1 MGDFLVKLGRS
12 RVARRVI
19 RTLRLPVPLPQELRR
34 DFGPWQERP
43 LEGLPVVVG
52 ECPGAELASVL
63 DSSLA
68 AAGAKTRGVEDRTG
82 STAALAPSEGGPADD
97 VRPHGLVFDA
107 TGMAAPQDLRRA
119 YDFFHS
125 WIRRLGVCGRVVV
138 LARPPAE
145 APTPKAAT
153 AARAL
158 DGFVRS
164 IAREIGRRGSTAQTV
179 YVGRG
184 SEHRIEPV
192 LRFLLSARSA
202 YISGQAIHLSTRVRG
217 DSDGRYVRPLD
228 GKVALVTGVARGI
241 GAATARALA
250 REGAHVVGAD
260 RPAEAEA
267 AGKLVGEIGG
277 TFLPCD
283 ISDAEAPGR
292 ISKLLEE
299 HSGGVDV
306 VVHNAGITRD
316 RTLGNMDAQLWD
328 QALGVNLIAAISVN
342 EALEPLLR
350 REGRIVFLSSVSGIA
365 GNVGQTNYAASKAGA
380 IGYVQALAPKLAD
393 GGVAVNAVAPGFIE
407 TALTAAIP
415 LGTRLVARRLCCLS
429 QGGQPEDVAE
439 VITFLASPGAAGMT
453 GQVLRVCGGS
463 FIGA

>member
-1 MGDFLVKLGRS
+1 
-12 RVARRVI
+12 
-19 RTLRLPVPLPQELRR
+19 
-34 DFGPWQERP
+34 
-43 LEGLPVVVG
+43 
-52 ECPGAELASVL
+52 
-63 DSSLA
+63 
-68 AAGAKTRGVEDRTG
+68 
-82 STAALAPSEGGPADD
+82 
-97 VRPHGLVFDA
+97 VFDA
-107 TGMAAPQDLRRA
+107 TGMETPEDLRKA

-125 WIRRLGVCGRVVV
+125 WIRRLGVCGRAVV

-145 APTPKAAT
+145 APTPAAAAAT
-153 AARAL
+153 RAL
-158 DGFVRS
+158 DGFARS
-164 IAREIGRRGSTAQTV
+164 VAREIGRRGSTAQTV

-184 SEHRIEPV
+184 AEDRIEPV

-202 YISGQAIHLSTRVRG
+202 YISGQAIHLSSQAKG
-217 DSDGRYVRPLD
+217 EAAGRYVRPLD
-228 GKVALVTGVARGI
+228 EKVALVTGVARGI

-250 REGAHVVGAD
+250 REGAHVIGLD
-260 RPAEAEA
+260 RPAEAET
-267 AGKLVGEIGG
+267 AGKIVDEIDG

-283 ISDAEAPGR
+283 ISDAEAPGT
-292 ISKLLEE
+292 ISKLVEE
-299 HSGGVDV
+299 RSGGVDII
-306 VVHNAGITRD
+306 VHNAGITRD

-328 QALGVNLIAAISVN
+328 QALGVNLIAAISIN

-415 LGTRLVARRLCCLS
+415 LATRLVARRLCCLS